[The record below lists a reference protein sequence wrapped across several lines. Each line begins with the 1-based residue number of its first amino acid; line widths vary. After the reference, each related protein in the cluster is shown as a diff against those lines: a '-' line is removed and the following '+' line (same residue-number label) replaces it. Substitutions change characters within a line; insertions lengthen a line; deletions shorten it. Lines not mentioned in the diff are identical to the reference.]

1 MKKGVLAVLSGL
13 AGAAMG
19 ATAIF
24 RRENKKMKAELQLDA
39 KNDAILKIFS
49 RWMNLKQE
57 GKNLSEYF
65 VENGY
70 RTIAIYGMHYLGEC
84 LLEELRDSGI
94 EVIYAIDKNAD
105 KMRSDVVV
113 YTPEASLPEVD
124 AVVVTAF
131 YYFSEIVDNLCRVVD
146 CPIVSIA
153 DIVYEL

>member
-1 MKKGVLAVLSGL
+1 
-13 AGAAMG
+13 
-19 ATAIF
+19 
-24 RRENKKMKAELQLDA
+24 MKAELELDA
-39 KNDAILKIFS
+39 KNDAILKLFS

-94 EVIYAIDKNAD
+94 EVRYVIDKNAD
-105 KMRSDVVV
+105 KVYSDVTV
-113 YTPEASLPEVD
+113 YTPEAALPEVD
-124 AVVVTAF
+124 VVIVTAF
-131 YYFSEIVDNLCRVVD
+131 YFYPKIVDKLCRVVD
-146 CPIVSIA
+146 CPIISIA